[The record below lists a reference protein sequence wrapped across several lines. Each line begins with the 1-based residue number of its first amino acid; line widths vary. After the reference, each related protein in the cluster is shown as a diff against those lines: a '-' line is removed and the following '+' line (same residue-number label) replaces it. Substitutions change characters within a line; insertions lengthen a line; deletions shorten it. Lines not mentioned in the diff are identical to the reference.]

1 MIVHPSLAVN
11 ILVVVGE
18 SFWVF
23 SISAQ
28 LLKLYRTRNTH
39 GLSAPS
45 QTLNAAG
52 NVAWA
57 TYFAINHLWFPFT
70 TNVIMLFLSAT
81 TLAYILSDRKQFG
94 KGLAAILTIGPLTSY
109 ILITHPD
116 AGGWIGMAYNW
127 IAGTPWLYRVVKRK
141 KVTGLSEHGIY
152 FALGA
157 MSCVLVYGIIIHS
170 LPLIAGCLQGFIY
183 ELTVLR
189 FYYRYR
195 RHKH

>member
-1 MIVHPSLAVN
+1 MLVHPSLAVN

-28 LLKLYRTRNTH
+28 LLRLIKTRNTR

-45 QTLNAAG
+45 QALNSAG
-52 NVAWA
+52 NIAWA
-57 TYFAINHLWFPFT
+57 TYFFINHLWFPFA
-70 TNVIMLFLSAT
+70 TNVLLFFLGTVA
-81 TLAYILSDRKQFG
+81 LGYILSNRKQFV
-94 KGLAAILTIGPLTSY
+94 KGLVTIAIVGPLTSY
-109 ILITHPD
+109 LLVAHPSW
-116 AGGWIGMAYNW
+116 GGWVGMGYNW
-127 IAGTPWLYRVVKRK
+127 IAGTPWLYRIVKHK
-141 KVTGLSEHGIY
+141 KVSGLSDKGLF

-157 MSCVLVYGIIIHS
+157 MSCVLAYGLIIQS
-170 LPLIAGCLQGFIY
+170 LPLIVGSIQGFAY

-195 RHKH
+195 RHG

>member
-28 LLKLYRTRNTH
+28 LHRLVKTRNTR

-45 QTLNAAG
+45 YTLNAAG
-52 NVAWA
+52 NIAWA
-57 TYFAINHLWFPFT
+57 TYFFTNHLWYPFA
-70 TNVIMLFLSAT
+70 TNTLLFFLTVVA
-81 TLAYILSDRKQFG
+81 LGYILFNRKQFA
-94 KGLAAILTIGPLTSY
+94 KGLVTIATIGPLTSY
-109 ILITHPD
+109 LLIAHPGW
-116 AGGWIGMAYNW
+116 GGWIGMGYNW
-127 IAGTPWLYRVVKRK
+127 IAGTPWLYRIVKRK
-141 KVTGLSEHGIY
+141 KVSGLSEQGIY

-157 MSCVLVYGIIIHS
+157 MSCVLAYGVIIHS
-170 LPLIAGCLQGFIY
+170 SPLITGSLQGFAY

-189 FYYRYR
+189 FYYRHR
-195 RHKH
+195 KHG